1 MIEQYYTVR
10 GEGIAGQGETLYVAL
25 NENHPYYDDV
35 GDEFEDELYFSLCRH
50 PTDLFDSIEEAEAFV
65 VEIKE
70 CSALNP
76 YLNTNKLEIVKVT
89 VEKISTE

>member
-10 GEGIAGQGETLYVAL
+10 GANIVGQDKIFYVAL

-35 GDEFEDELYFSLCRH
+35 GDEFEDELYFSLCRY
-50 PTDLFDSIEEAEAFV
+50 PTDLFDTIEEAEAFV

-70 CSALNP
+70 YSACNP
-76 YLNTNKLEIVKVT
+76 YINTNNLEIVRVT